1 MLVSV
6 QSEQVVNQETLNMQK
21 LTVAILLT
29 LAVATADVVEPYTL
43 YRNASE
49 IGFQLESPQ
58 ITDFGSWGEPD
69 YCRPGQIVTGFQLK
83 VEPKHSIDDTALNGI
98 RFFCGTPGGSE
109 DERTN
114 ITSKV
119 GYFGNWGKIFNCSTY
134 AVGFELQSQEYQGP
148 RTDDIAAN
156 NFKLYCADGVA
167 YEGYNDNGHT
177 FTNSVYTGPQMCSLG
192 QGLCGIQTQVE
203 RYQVFGKLH
212 VIKGLLFSLEV

>member
-1 MLVSV
+1 
-6 QSEQVVNQETLNMQK
+6 MQK
-21 LTVAILLT
+21 VTAAILLT
-29 LAVATADVVEPYTL
+29 LAVATADVVEPFSL

-58 ITDFGSWGEPD
+58 ITDFGSWGEPE
-69 YCRPGQIVTGFQLK
+69 YCQPGKIVTGFQLK

-98 RFFCGTPGGSE
+98 RFFCGTPGSE
-109 DERTN
+109 DQRTN

-156 NFKLYCADGVA
+156 NFKLYCAD
-167 YEGYNDNGHT
+167 
-177 FTNSVYTGPQMCSLG
+177 
-192 QGLCGIQTQVE
+192 
-203 RYQVFGKLH
+203 VFLMRVTMITDILTRAPCTLDLKCAHSAKDFVVFRLKLSATRFL
-212 VIKGLLFSLEV
+212 VSCMESSYSYIC